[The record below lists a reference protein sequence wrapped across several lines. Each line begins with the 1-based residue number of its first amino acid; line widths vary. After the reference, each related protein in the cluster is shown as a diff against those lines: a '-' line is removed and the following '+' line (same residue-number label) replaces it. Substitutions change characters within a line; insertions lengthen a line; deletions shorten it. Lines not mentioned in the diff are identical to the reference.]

1 MTMKSSLPIDV
12 SLLAILFAIHATST
26 GNKNQNLKMAVLVLL
41 IAHVLFTSKGMY
53 GEQQKPMALGHAIN
67 DEIDEI
73 IEEEQEETVVELDIP
88 NESDNVI
95 EPAEIKTVRK
105 SVSNSEFVRNFSVPT
120 ESAVLSN
127 PNPVVSDDL
136 NERMAGSRTN
146 FFSDILT

>member
-1 MTMKSSLPIDV
+1 MKSSLPIDV
-12 SLLAILFAIHATST
+12 SLLAILFAMQFTST

-53 GEQQKPMALGHAIN
+53 GEQQKPMDLGQAIN

-73 IEEEQEETVVELDIP
+73 DEIIEETVVELDIP
-88 NESDNVI
+88 NESENVI
-95 EPAEIKTVRK
+95 EPAEIKTTRK

-146 FFSDILT
+146 FFSDILA

>member
-1 MTMKSSLPIDV
+1 MKSSLPIDV
-12 SLLAILFAIHATST
+12 SLLAILFAMHFTST

-53 GEQQKPMALGHAIN
+53 GEQQKPMDLGQAIN

-73 IEEEQEETVVELDIP
+73 IEETVVELDIP
-88 NESDNVI
+88 NESENVI
-95 EPAEIKTVRK
+95 EPAEIKTTRK

-146 FFSDILT
+146 FFSDILA